1 MTDTATTPIEP
12 ATTDQDLRALVKP
25 DPHKSGRAFWRLIPS
40 ERPIWAIIMHL
51 LTFVGCDDPTEATD
65 DQIRQTADDYAI
77 SEAEVRTAIAYYAK
91 NKKYIDAWL
100 TINFDTGEDV

>member
-1 MTDTATTPIEP
+1 MADTAATPTQP
-12 ATTDQDLRALVKP
+12 ATADQELRALVKP
-25 DPHKSGRAFWRLIPS
+25 DPVKSGRAFWRLVPS

-51 LTFVGCDDPTEATD
+51 LTLVDGDDPAEATN

-77 SEAEVRTAIAYYAK
+77 SEIEVRAALAYYAK

-100 TINFDTGEDV
+100 TINFDTGEDA

>member
-1 MTDTATTPIEP
+1 MTDAGTAQIEL
-12 ATTDQDLRALVKP
+12 AKTDQDLRALVKP
-25 DPHKSGRAFWRLIPS
+25 DPYKPGRAFWRLLPS

-51 LTFVGCDDPTEATD
+51 LTFVEGDDPTEATD

-77 SEAEVRTAIAYYAK
+77 SEIEVRAALAYYER

-100 TINFDTGEDV
+100 TINFDWGEDE

>member
-1 MTDTATTPIEP
+1 MTNTATTPVEQ
-12 ATTDQDLRALVKP
+12 TKTDQDLRALVKP
-25 DPHKSGRAFWRLIPS
+25 DRVKTGRAFGRLVPS

-51 LTFVGCDDPTEATD
+51 LTLVEDDDPTEATD

-77 SEAEVRTAIAYYAK
+77 SEIEVRAAIAYYER

-100 TINFDTGEDV
+100 TINFDTGEDE